1 MENIPALSLAL
12 SCLLT
17 LNTVK
22 GQGNVIAA
30 VTNDLREWLKVK
42 VCTVS
47 TFYSDSQNSSTAGL
61 LLH

>member
-30 VTNDLREWLKVK
+30 VTNDLREWFNKTEL
-42 VCTVS
+42 
-47 TFYSDSQNSSTAGL
+47 
-61 LLH
+61 